1 MPRSVMVGLLRNI
14 RLEEVEERLTT
25 VLARLN
31 GLGSASLGLS
41 L

>member
-31 GLGSASLGLS
+31 GLGSVSLGLS